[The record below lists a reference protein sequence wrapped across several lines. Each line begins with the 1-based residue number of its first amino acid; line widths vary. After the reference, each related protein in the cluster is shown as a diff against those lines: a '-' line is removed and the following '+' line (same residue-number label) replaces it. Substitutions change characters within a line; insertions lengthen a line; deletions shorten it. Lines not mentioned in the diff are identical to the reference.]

1 MLEETLLHLPFS
13 SQRPGYTA
21 LGQNRHSCCCLAGI
35 SRICLLWGSK
45 CTSGLTVH
53 LLFNSWLLVSSLK
66 GSDVSSPQDNGFSPG
81 RPEFPSALTRLQGS
95 GLQANVWVS
104 RPLHSPLTGSITVRT
119 GTSAEAL
126 HHREVVI
133 KGGHRYHP
141 GRSLSVVTWHFEGF
155 YFVKR
160 FPKWE
165 SLRETL
171 LPCLPLHFHYFSR

>member
-104 RPLHSPLTGSITVRT
+104 RPLHSPAASPFALGPPPRPSTTGR
-119 GTSAEAL
+119 
-126 HHREVVI
+126 
-133 KGGHRYHP
+133 
-141 GRSLSVVTWHFEGF
+141 W
-155 YFVKR
+155 
-160 FPKWE
+160 
-165 SLRETL
+165 SLREDIGTTQAA
-171 LPCLPLHFHYFSR
+171 PSPW